1 MNINLIY
8 AVLKPTQTA
17 VLHCNDDGTYTILI
31 NRNKPRD
38 KQMQGVMHELSHIN
52 SDDFYSDL
60 QAGIIERM
68 AHAVECDADVSG
80 INFYSSVV

>member
-8 AVLKPTQTA
+8 AVLRPTQTA

-38 KQMQGVMHELSHIN
+38 KQIQGVMHELSHIN
-52 SDDFYSDL
+52 GDDFYSDL
-60 QAGIIERM
+60 QAGIIENLT
-68 AHAVECDADVSG
+68 HESNNDVDASE
-80 INFYSSVV
+80 INFYCHVL

>member
-38 KQMQGVMHELSHIN
+38 KQIQGVMHELSHIN

-60 QAGIIERM
+60 QAGIIERITHD
-68 AHAVECDADVSG
+68 AEHDADISE
-80 INFYSSVV
+80 INFYCHVL

>member
-38 KQMQGVMHELSHIN
+38 KQMQGMMHELSHIN
-52 SDDFYSDL
+52 GDDFYSEL
-60 QAGIIERM
+60 QAGIIERIT
-68 AHAVECDADVSG
+68 HDADLLGV
-80 INFYSSVV
+80 NFYCHVL

>member
-38 KQMQGVMHELSHIN
+38 KQIQGVMHELSHIRN
-52 SDDFYSDL
+52 DDFFSDL
-60 QAGIIERM
+60 QVGILENLTHE
-68 AHAVECDADVSG
+68 ANNDVDVSE
-80 INFYSSVV
+80 INFYCHVL

>member
-31 NRNKPRD
+31 NRNKP
-38 KQMQGVMHELSHIN
+38 KNQQISGVMHELSHISN
-52 SDDFYSDL
+52 DDFFSEL
-60 QAGIIERM
+60 QVGILENLTHE
-68 AHAVECDADVSG
+68 ANNDVDVSG
-80 INFYSSVV
+80 INFYCHVL

>member
-31 NRNKPRD
+31 NRYKPRD
-38 KQMQGVMHELSHIN
+38 KQIQGVMHELSHIN
-52 SDDFYSDL
+52 SDDFYSEL
-60 QAGIIERM
+60 QAGIIEQITHD
-68 AHAVECDADVSG
+68 AKHDADISG
-80 INFYSSVV
+80 FTFYSSVI

>member
-31 NRNKPRD
+31 NRNKPRN
-38 KQMQGVMHELSHIN
+38 KQIQGVMHELSHIN

-60 QAGIIERM
+60 QAGIIERIT
-68 AHAVECDADVSG
+68 HCDDHDADISE
-80 INFYSSVV
+80 INFYYHVL